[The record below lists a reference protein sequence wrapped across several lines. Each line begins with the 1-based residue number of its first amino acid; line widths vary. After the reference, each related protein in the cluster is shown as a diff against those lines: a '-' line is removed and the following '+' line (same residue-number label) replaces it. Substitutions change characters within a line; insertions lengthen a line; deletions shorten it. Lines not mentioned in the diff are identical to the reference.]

1 MVLSSGGFTF
11 TTDKRVRVRHDSASD
26 WRLVID
32 PVDMERDGGL
42 YECQVN
48 TRPVKMSLVF
58 KLNVMREYNYRAP
71 IADPLSYPCLFASR
85 VANERTELNMLLAQ
99 Q

>member
-58 KLNVMREYNYRAP
+58 KLNVMREYKQSSYRRSTLLSV
-71 IADPLSYPCLFASR
+71 PLCVPLDK
-85 VANERTELNMLLAQ
+85 
-99 Q
+99 